1 MTELTEHAPGS
12 ASHSLNQHH
21 PSCDRSTGDY
31 IRRVHLFIQKC
42 GFGPVLDRCLSSYC
56 NMATSW
62 DKYEKYIRIFKK
74 KTLSQNEGT
83 AKAEE
88 SSRLQCLWG
97 FSFLECILGR
107 ILVDGRTNRINIVQ
121 NNIYCCWKL
130 LSAMLGHGFTVKRP
144 PINRL
149 SSYDTYRGPQ
159 VDIYIIKIYSNR
171 ESELL

>member
-1 MTELTEHAPGS
+1 MLLH
-12 ASHSLNQHH
+12 QHH

-31 IRRVHLFIQKC
+31 IRRFFFSLSIQKC

-56 NMATSW
+56 NMAISW
-62 DKYEKYIRIFKK
+62 DKYEKYIRILKKK

-107 ILVDGRTNRINIVQ
+107 ILEDGRTNRINIVQ

-130 LSAMLGHGFTVKRP
+130 LSAMLGHRFTVKRP
-144 PINRL
+144 PINRV
-149 SSYDTYRGPQ
+149 SSYDTYRGY
-159 VDIYIIKIYSNR
+159 IFIIKMNSNG
-171 ESELL
+171 ESELLSTL